1 MSSRMPHLPTRNLP
15 LPTQRQRQ
23 YGLLVPAADTV
34 HVSPL
39 PVAHSVVLGSAAG
52 VPGLG
57 ADLQAEHVQLRCVP
71 GGLDV
76 RPLDGV
82 VLHGGKLVADR
93 GVLVQPGQVLRLG
106 RRPVVVVELA
116 ANGVVRLGELTS
128 ASPTMWQIYA
138 SLALAADSQLPVL
151 LLGES
156 GTGKELAARAVH
168 QAGPRCDG
176 PWQAVNCAALHG
188 DTLLA
193 ELFGAVKGAYTGA
206 TQDRAGAFE
215 RAHQGTLFL
224 DEIGELS
231 PAAQAALLRV
241 LEVGEVQVLGGPVK
255 RVDVRVVCAT
265 HRDLRREVTAGRFR
279 LDLLYRL
286 AVLELTLPPLR
297 ERKEDVPLL
306 FADFL
311 GDVPLPA
318 GAQRLLA
325 SAEFPGNLR
334 GLRNLAQRLVVLA
347 PTGEPT
353 LADLRTLL
361 EREATMRPHQQ
372 ILSGAEVAPPERL
385 QWVQSHLARSNS
397 VADAQRA
404 SGLPRGTFFRYLKQL
419 RADGLLEGGAVAA

>member
-15 LPTQRQRQ
+15 LPAQRQRQ

-34 HVSPL
+34 HVWPL
-39 PVAHSVVLGSAAG
+39 PVTNSVVIGCHAG
-52 VPGLG
+52 IPGLSS
-57 ADLQAEHVQLRCVP
+57 DLQAEHVQLRSVP

-76 RPLDGV
+76 RPLDGT
-82 VLHGGKLVADR
+82 VLHGGKQVADR

-106 RRPVVVVELA
+106 RRPVVVVEVA
-116 ANGVVRLGELTS
+116 ADNVVRLGELTS
-128 ASPTMWQIYA
+128 ASPQMWQVYA
-138 SLALAADSQLPVL
+138 SLALAADSELPVL

-193 ELFGAVKGAYTGA
+193 ELFGASKGAYTGA

-265 HRDLRREVTAGRFR
+265 HRDLRREVAAGRFR

-286 AVLELTLPPLR
+286 AVLEVTLPPLHK
-297 ERKEDVPLL
+297 RKEDLPLL
-306 FADFL
+306 FAAFL
-311 GDVPLPA
+311 GDVPVPA

-325 SAEFPGNLR
+325 AAEFPGNLR
-334 GLRNLAQRLVVLA
+334 GLRNLAQRLVVMA

-353 LADLRTLL
+353 LADLRSLL
-361 EREATMRPHQQ
+361 EREATCVPRRQA
-372 ILSGAEVAPPERL
+372 LATAEVAPPERL
-385 QWVQSHLARSNS
+385 QWVQTQLARSS
-397 VADAQRA
+397 TVAEAQRA

-419 RADGLLEGGAVAA
+419 RADGLLAGVPVAV

>member
-1 MSSRMPHLPTRNLP
+1 
-15 LPTQRQRQ
+15 
-23 YGLLVPAADTV
+23 
-34 HVSPL
+34 
-39 PVAHSVVLGSAAG
+39 
-52 VPGLG
+52 
-57 ADLQAEHVQLRCVP
+57 
-71 GGLDV
+71 
-76 RPLDGV
+76 
-82 VLHGGKLVADR
+82 
-93 GVLVQPGQVLRLG
+93 
-106 RRPVVVVELA
+106 VVVVELA

-385 QWVQSHLARSNS
+385 QWVQSHLVRSNS